1 MTRTLSTTPVSAPA
15 GARLF
20 LALLD
25 KMRHGHLELIT
36 PCGTRMVFGD
46 AHAASGATLH
56 LHDWRA
62 CQRILRAGDIGFAE
76 AYAAGM
82 VDTPDLTALLR
93 LALANRSE
101 ERRVGKECPV

>member
-46 AHAASGATLH
+46 AHAGLGRH
-56 LHDWRA
+56 P
-62 CQRILRAGDIGFAE
+62 
-76 AYAAGM
+76 AA
-82 VDTPDLTALLR
+82 A
-93 LALANRSE
+93 
-101 ERRVGKECPV
+101 